1 MEPHRLLALYH
12 SMVMARAIDR
22 NLWGREKSAQ
32 SAGWGR
38 SSSPL
43 AGEVPGEAGRR
54 GRTLWISRV
63 SGFESVQ
70 VAAAAALRPGTDWVV
85 PHPND
90 LALCLAMGLSPLE
103 VMLSPGDFSS
113 RPARIV
119 TTSGLSGTHIV
130 HAAGIAYASKVRGLD
145 EVTLASIGHRGTDSG
160 DWHEGLNFAAV
171 HRLPLVCLVQ
181 DNMARAT
188 AVPGQRAADVI
199 GMRAGGYGMAG
210 ESIDGTD
217 FQAAL
222 ETLTRA
228 VDRARAGEGP
238 TLVHAM
244 VVELTSLTPRGSRR
258 TQEQLEA
265 MSRQDPIEKMRR
277 RLYASQLLDDT
288 TEDQV
293 HRDCISVVE
302 AAIEQAGSAES
313 AEPAAALDNV
323 FQ

>member
-1 MEPHRLLALYH
+1 MLFHVIEPHRLLALYH

-22 NLWGREKSAQ
+22 RLWM
-32 SAGWGR
+32 
-38 SSSPL
+38 
-43 AGEVPGEAGRR
+43 
-54 GRTLWISRV
+54 SRV
-63 SGFESVQ
+63 SGFEAVQ

-90 LALCLAMGLSPLE
+90 LALCLAIGLSPLD
-103 VMLSPGDFSS
+103 VMLSPEDFSS

-130 HAAGIAYASKVRGLD
+130 HAAGIAYASKLRGLD

-171 HRLPLVCLVQ
+171 HRLPLVCVVQ
-181 DNMARAT
+181 DNLARAA

-222 ETLTRA
+222 GTLTRA

-265 MSRQDPIEKMRR
+265 VSRQDPIEKMRR
-277 RLYASQLLDDT
+277 RLYASRLLNDTNDD
-288 TEDQV
+288 QI

-302 AAIEQAGSAES
+302 SAIDQARSSRSAES
-313 AEPAAALDNV
+313 ASALDNV
-323 FQ
+323 FR